1 MEPIRTAIVDDQQ
14 LFLDGIR
21 ALLDT
26 CPELNVVGTACSGE
40 EALVLVADQ
49 QPDVL
54 LLDLS
59 MPGMDGLE
67 VLPLLQR
74 DFPSVKVM
82 MLTVHEDL
90 SLIQS
95 CLQQGAMGYILK
107 INGKD
112 ELLRAILDIAGDR
125 RYLDPKVTEILIGGP
140 QECETLQLHRGP
152 NLGSEK
158 LLTKREQ
165 EILHHLAK
173 GETSSN
179 IAELLFISVNT
190 VDTHRKNIISKL
202 GAHNITDAVRIA
214 MQKKLIQ

>member
-1 MEPIRTAIVDDQQ
+1 MEPIRIAIVDDQQ

-26 CPELNVVGTACSGE
+26 CPELEVVGTACSGE
-40 EALVLVADQ
+40 EAIALVTAKT
-49 QPDVL
+49 PDVL

-59 MPGMDGLE
+59 MPGKDGLD
-67 VLPLLQR
+67 VLQLLQG
-74 DFPSVKVM
+74 DFPFVKVM

-112 ELLRAILDIAGDR
+112 ELLRAILDIADGR

-140 QECETLQLHRGP
+140 QKSEDSLHQDHNFAP
-152 NLGSEK
+152 QN
-158 LLTKREQ
+158 LLTKREK
-165 EILHHLAK
+165 EILQHLAK
-173 GETSSN
+173 GETSST
-179 IAELLFISVNT
+179 IAQLLFISVNT